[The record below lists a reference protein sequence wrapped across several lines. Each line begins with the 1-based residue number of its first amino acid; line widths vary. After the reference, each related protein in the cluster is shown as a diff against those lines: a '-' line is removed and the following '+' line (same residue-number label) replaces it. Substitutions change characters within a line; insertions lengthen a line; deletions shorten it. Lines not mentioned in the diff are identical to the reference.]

1 MKRPALVLLA
11 LVVLFA
17 AVTFVVR
24 AQLRKRQLLEQHAG
38 VDPDTMAAKF
48 HTGERPCLRY
58 PTDATLEKP
67 EAYAA
72 SAARLDE
79 VGVEAGQLADVLGH
93 FLTVHRER
101 EARSHSLSSVDEYL
115 SQLESQQTDPL
126 GKLTFWV
133 QQELLRDKLEKIVNG
148 AATTLDDHERRGALM
163 WKSLSEQQR
172 AAFAELDAKV
182 PLHLEVSGLVRV
194 LDQLKPLT
202 TRRRAKALL
211 ALVVEQKKARPEFPV
226 RLEDLGLPE
235 EKTVD
240 AWAQSF
246 TISARGD
253 TVEVRSVGANDMDEA
268 DDVVERVIVEGATFT
283 EPKPTPCGPLG
294 GTLVVHRSDFGERL
308 DPMTLLRP
316 ELVGGVMRGFKVLRV
331 KPGSPVDKVGL
342 CADDLLRSANG
353 LSFEDPSAALSAYT
367 KLKAAPRIVLVV
379 ERAGVEGTITLDMR
393 D

>member
-1 MKRPALVLLA
+1 MKRPAVVLLA
-11 LVVLFA
+11 LVFLFA

-24 AQLRKRQLLEQHAG
+24 AQLRKRQLLEHRADF
-38 VDPDTMAAKF
+38 DPDTMAAKF
-48 HTGERPCLRY
+48 HSGERPCLRY
-58 PTDATLEKP
+58 PPDATKESP
-67 EAYAA
+67 AAYAA
-72 SAARLDE
+72 TAKKLDD
-79 VGVEAGQLADVLGH
+79 VGVEADQLADVLGH

-101 EARSHSLSSVDEYL
+101 EARSHTLGSVDEYL
-115 SQLESQQTDPL
+115 MQLESQQADPL

-133 QQELLRDKLEKIVNG
+133 QKELLRDKLEKIVNG
-148 AATTLDDHERRGALM
+148 AATALEDHERRGALM
-163 WKSLSEQQR
+163 WKGLSEPQR
-172 AAFAELDAKV
+172 LAFNELDTML
-182 PLHLEVSGLVRV
+182 PQQLEVSGLVRV
-194 LDQLKPLT
+194 LEQLKPLT

-211 ALVVEQKKARPEFPV
+211 ALVVEKKKARPEFPV
-226 RLEDLGLPE
+226 GLEDLGLPE

-246 TISARGD
+246 TISASGD

-268 DDVVERVIVEGATFT
+268 DDVVERVTVEGATFT
-283 EPKPTPCGPLG
+283 EPKPTPCGALG
-294 GTLVVHRSDFGERL
+294 GTLVVRRSDFGERL

-316 ELVGGVMRGFKVLRV
+316 ELVDGVMRGFKVLRV

-353 LSFEDPSAALSAYT
+353 LSFEDPSAALDAYS